1 MFIFDK
7 KSLPTLSV
15 LSIIIT
21 QPYVGVFFVLFF
33 KNHRSISEDAFN
45 TTFTLTWDW
54 FQHK

>member
-45 TTFTLTWDW
+45 TTFTLTWD
-54 FQHK
+54 